1 MVQYHNW
8 NNVDTFTWGSN
19 SVLRNLSRNQFL
31 GVDTR
36 HEQMS
41 SSEYM
46 KEVKREESVRQTK
59 CRCGSYPDVV
69 EGCFVSDVI
78 EKEES

>member
-1 MVQYHNW
+1 MLTPSLGAVTHSQPRDVVEINQ
-8 NNVDTFTWGSN
+8 
-19 SVLRNLSRNQFL
+19 SVSRNQFL

-36 HEQMS
+36 HEQTS
-41 SSEYM
+41 SSEYI
-46 KEVKREESVRQTK
+46 KEVKREESVRRTK